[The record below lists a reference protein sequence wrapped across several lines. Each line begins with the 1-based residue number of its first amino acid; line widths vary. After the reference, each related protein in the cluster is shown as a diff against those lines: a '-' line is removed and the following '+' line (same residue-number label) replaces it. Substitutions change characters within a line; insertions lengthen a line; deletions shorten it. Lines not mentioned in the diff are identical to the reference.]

1 MSKKY
6 RLDNNEVAFL
16 KVLYSTFAAL
26 DLTIVAAQQNEEMSW
41 EEKLKTL
48 REIVIKAQEGL
59 SSEYIRGELI
69 RKEVLPNDPSLICKY
84 DPSIYNENQECEV
97 LDQADQALAKKS
109 AKE

>member
-6 RLDNNEVAFL
+6 RLDGNEVAFL
-16 KVLYSTFAAL
+16 KVLYSTFAAI
-26 DLTIVAAQQNEEMSW
+26 DLTIVAAQSNKEMS
-41 EEKLKTL
+41 EEDKLKTL

-84 DPSIYNENQECEV
+84 DPSVYNENHECEV
-97 LDQADQALAKKS
+97 LDAADQALAKKDS
-109 AKE
+109 A

>member
-16 KVLYSTFAAL
+16 NVLYSTFAAL
-26 DLTIVAAQQNEEMSW
+26 DLTIVAAQQNEDMSW
-41 EEKLKTL
+41 EDKLKTL

-69 RKEVLPNDPSLICKY
+69 RKEVLPNDPTIVCKY
-84 DPSIYNENQECEV
+84 DPSVYNKSQECEV
-97 LDQADQALAKKS
+97 FNYSDQTIEKKFD
-109 AKE
+109 K

>member
-16 KVLYSTFAAL
+16 NVLYSTFAAL
-26 DLTIVAAQQNEEMSW
+26 DLTIVAAQQNEDMSW
-41 EEKLKTL
+41 EDKLKTL

-69 RKEVLPNDPSLICKY
+69 RKEVLPNDPTIVCKY
-84 DPSIYNENQECEV
+84 DPSVYNTSQEGEV
-97 LDQADQALAKKS
+97 FNYSDQTIEKKFD
-109 AKE
+109 K